1 MSLFR
6 MQALIERIKRDGIVL
21 EGNILKV
28 GSFLNQ
34 QIDVSLYNEMG
45 REFARLFAGTP
56 VSRIL
61 TIEAS
66 GIGLA
71 CIASQYFNNCPVVFA
86 KKTKTANLSG
96 DLLTATVPSFT
107 HKTVNTVFVPRPYI
121 APGDSVLLIDDFL
134 AEGSALE
141 GLAALVREAGA
152 AVAGA
157 GIAIEK
163 GFQGGGDRLRASGM
177 RVESLAIVESMDGSG
192 KITFRT

>member
-1 MSLFR
+1 
-6 MQALIERIKRDGIVL
+6 MQALIERIRKDGVVL
-21 EGNILKV
+21 PGNILKV

-34 QIDVSLYNEMG
+34 QLDIALFNEMG

-61 TIEAS
+61 TVEAS
-66 GIGLA
+66 GIALA
-71 CIASQYFNNCPVVFA
+71 CITAQYFNCPVVFA
-86 KKTKTANLSG
+86 KKSKSANVSGELLS
-96 DLLTATVPSFT
+96 ATVPSFT
-107 HKTVNTVFVPRPYI
+107 HKTVNTVIVPRAYV

-141 GLAALVREAGA
+141 GLAAIVRSGGA
-152 AVAGA
+152 TVVGA

-177 RVESLAIVESMDGSG
+177 RVESLAIVESMDPAEGVS
-192 KITFRT
+192 FRV

>member
-1 MSLFR
+1 
-6 MQALIERIKRDGIVL
+6 MQALIERIKRDGVVL

-34 QIDVSLYNEMG
+34 QIDVGLYNEMG
-45 REFARLFAGTP
+45 REFARLFAGAP

-71 CIASQYFNNCPVVFA
+71 CITSQYFQNCPVVFA
-86 KKTKTANLSG
+86 KKSRTANLSG
-96 DLLTATVPSFT
+96 DLLSAVVPSFT
-107 HKTVNTVFVPRPYI
+107 HKTVNTVVVPRAYLP
-121 APGDSVLLIDDFL
+121 AGESVLLVDDFL

-141 GLAALVREAGA
+141 GLAALVRAAGA
-152 AVAGA
+152 TVAGA

-177 RVESLAIVESMDGSG
+177 RVESLAIVETMDAAGG
-192 KITFRT
+192 ITFRP